1 MAQALT
7 TATPLSPPFHVDLIR
22 GVRYLQGSLLLP
34 SHGRGEFSARATPIR
49 FEEVSPVK
57 KPGKR
62 ADEAAWQQYRE
73 DHKRLNL
80 SQRFV
85 LSMEQIRGALDQAGA
100 EHKTLVIA
108 GDGSFCNRTVLAAI
122 PQRTVAIVRARKDAK
137 LCFAG
142 VDEGRRVYA
151 ALKFTPESV
160 RQDDRMPSYSPWLP
174 PPTAN
179 VSPDAGTTASPLT
192 CCAPTLKLPRE
203 LPQIYFDRCKSK
215 SIIAKRRPSPVV
227 ESDLRVQ
234 IGAAYSALMLT
245 ALRAFGLPTRRRL
258 HCPSQVAPQGQTP
271 FLS

>member
-1 MAQALT
+1 M
-7 TATPLSPPFHVDLIR
+7 SPPLHVDLIRPIR

-34 SHGRGEFSARATPIR
+34 LHGRGEFSARAAPIR
-49 FEEVSPVK
+49 FEEGPPVK

-80 SQRFV
+80 SQRFA
-85 LSMEQIRGALDQAGA
+85 LSMEQIRGAWTKRA
-100 EHKTLVIA
+100 EYKTPVVA

-160 RQDDRMPSYSPWLP
+160 RQDDRMPYPARKPGRCAYSPWLP
-174 PPTAN
+174 PPTTN
-179 VSPDAGTTASPLT
+179 VSPAAGTTASPLT
-192 CCAPTLKLPRE
+192 CGAPTLTAPPSNSR
-203 LPQIYFDRCKSK
+203 KST
-215 SIIAKRRPSPVV
+215 STV
-227 ESDLRVQ
+227 
-234 IGAAYSALMLT
+234 AAFS